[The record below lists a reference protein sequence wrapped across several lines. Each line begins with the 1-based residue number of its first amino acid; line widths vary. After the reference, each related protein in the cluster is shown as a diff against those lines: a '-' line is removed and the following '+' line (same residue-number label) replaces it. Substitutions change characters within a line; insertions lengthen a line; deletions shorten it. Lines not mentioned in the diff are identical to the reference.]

1 MSPREVHQYF
11 VNDDSPIARFGQSS
25 GFSIRSDLNLMKK
38 QEQAANEED
47 AVKRKLIKKLPKMA
61 HEEA

>member
-1 MSPREVHQYF
+1 
-11 VNDDSPIARFGQSS
+11 
-25 GFSIRSDLNLMKK
+25 MKK